1 LGIRVAKAATAE
13 EASRRMHNRAKS
25 KLVHQHEIRAIIQ
38 DLRNLLARIEDAV
51 PLINLALT
59 TSGAS
64 LSAALPH
71 SVSPSRMLQASTLL
85 TAADAR
91 YSMDPGTPIQVGP
104 AFTLSL
110 YMLFGG
116 YHRGDLKL
124 KYPVTAVKKE
134 LAAKEDAAKGR
145 ILEEGS
151 TKENAAKETT
161 FKEVIH
167 KARVKLMRIPLQS
180 RHQDMFRCT
189 SEPILQP
196 IEGTDERPTMMTGE
210 HKRNEY
216 CYRLEIIEDLDDDR
230 VHDFEDG
237 PQPDSY
243 GGVRLAGIKEFLPV
257 YQISRIFYADTGK
270 VLGIGDPEERH
281 NAVLLL
287 RRDINAKA
295 PRKTMEENE
304 KDTFLYDD
312 PEAQEVSESESESED
327 DTQDVIDEQI
337 RRESSP
343 TIVKE
348 VVHEV
353 QSPVDQAW
361 RLPTYLD
368 TEWLALEVYTEPED
382 SSSEDEQNVDDD
394 LAYASYRPS
403 SSGDAQNDD
412 SLIDGLESLH
422 LNQESSV
429 APASGRQITSSPPN
443 FRSSSPAILPQ
454 ASIRTSLSLLEML
467 LRLTMAQQFEQASHL
482 SIHDEILNFFLH
494 EASTTGAGADA
505 DLRKRTRRD
514 AVRKMGFDPYD
525 ESPIKQRGED
535 YQNQYQGP
543 QEYEGDW
550 DVYNREHA
558 PYEEPNQH
566 NGYPSPQQGW
576 SRDQNSKTPEPWLLR
591 NREHSSVS
599 RRSPSNMP
607 MPSSSPTSPYRPQR
621 KSTRPLDR
629 VQGSLGTK
637 GSPLGRGVS
646 VETDSTLG
654 TSPGS
659 PTLMGRGDKN

>member
-1 LGIRVAKAATAE
+1 
-13 EASRRMHNRAKS
+13 
-25 KLVHQHEIRAIIQ
+25 
-38 DLRNLLARIEDAV
+38 
-51 PLINLALT
+51 
-59 TSGAS
+59 
-64 LSAALPH
+64 
-71 SVSPSRMLQASTLL
+71 
-85 TAADAR
+85 
-91 YSMDPGTPIQVGP
+91 
-104 AFTLSL
+104 
-110 YMLFGG
+110 
-116 YHRGDLKL
+116 
-124 KYPVTAVKKE
+124 
-134 LAAKEDAAKGR
+134 
-145 ILEEGS
+145 
-151 TKENAAKETT
+151 
-161 FKEVIH
+161 
-167 KARVKLMRIPLQS
+167 
-180 RHQDMFRCT
+180 
-189 SEPILQP
+189 
-196 IEGTDERPTMMTGE
+196 
-210 HKRNEY
+210 
-216 CYRLEIIEDLDDDR
+216 
-230 VHDFEDG
+230 
-237 PQPDSY
+237 
-243 GGVRLAGIKEFLPV
+243 
-257 YQISRIFYADTGK
+257 
-270 VLGIGDPEERH
+270 
-281 NAVLLL
+281 
-287 RRDINAKA
+287 
-295 PRKTMEENE
+295 
-304 KDTFLYDD
+304 
-312 PEAQEVSESESESED
+312 
-327 DTQDVIDEQI
+327 
-337 RRESSP
+337 
-343 TIVKE
+343 
-348 VVHEV
+348 
-353 QSPVDQAW
+353 
-361 RLPTYLD
+361 
-368 TEWLALEVYTEPED
+368 
-382 SSSEDEQNVDDD
+382 
-394 LAYASYRPS
+394 
-403 SSGDAQNDD
+403 
-412 SLIDGLESLH
+412 
-422 LNQESSV
+422 
-429 APASGRQITSSPPN
+429 
-443 FRSSSPAILPQ
+443 
-454 ASIRTSLSLLEML
+454 ML